1 VRRRAKDLLED
12 VVAEALESLGFN
24 VRVDLRVQGRAGEVE
39 VDVWG
44 EKLVGDTRF
53 AVYASCK
60 NWDSP
65 VDVSIVR
72 EELGRILQMTVI
84 PHVRILVAPSFTD
97 SARREAVADGFMVVE
112 VGEKAHDGNVDRI
125 YSRVYYKL
133 DKLFTGVA
141 PRRLQELADKVRE
154 LAERAR
160 RIAEE
165 ARRSAEEIE
174 GIKAELER
182 IAVTTRPPEPPA
194 PTLPTPQP
202 QPPTPPPTPPTPPG
216 APKRSVLDEVFD
228 RLGVSSDFRRRV
240 KRLLLHAYTTC
251 YVLYEDLVYTNRIER
266 RAVGDVEAYLF
277 LKQLDLVDLARDS
290 REKRDEVILK
300 NRDVVAEL
308 AREHV
313 ESVRVDLRKLIEEH
327 GWEAALIASM
337 EGSMSFVHE
346 SFKPMLLKPEGLP
359 LQRKVAVALGA
370 LKPLLM
376 KRYLEFWDGL
386 KSLGLAFECSYGS
399 IGAFL
404 RLLPEA
410 RKAIMEIVKDEL
422 EEFSGREAVVKRLA
436 VLNVLYNH
444 FPFDVKNE
452 QYFKSLLN
460 ELGLRL
466 EDLAEVVDG
475 LHKRGLVSRF
485 TTTPPYMV
493 VYNVDA
499 FRKAVIEEIEALY
512 NSQVKRP

>member
-1 VRRRAKDLLED
+1 MSPQPARRRAKDLLED

-65 VDVSIVR
+65 VDVSVVR

-112 VGEKAHDGNVDRI
+112 VGEKAHDGNVDKI

-141 PRRLQELADKVRE
+141 PRRLQELAEKVRE

-194 PTLPTPQP
+194 PT
-202 QPPTPPPTPPTPPG
+202 PPTPPAT
-216 APKRSVLDEVFD
+216 PKRSVLDEVFD
-228 RLGVSSDFRRRV
+228 RLGVPSDLRMRA
-240 KRLLLHAYTTC
+240 KRLLLHVYTTC
-251 YVLYEDLVYTNRIER
+251 YDLYVDDYKGGER
-266 RAVGDVEAYLF
+266 VMGDEKAYLV
-277 LKQLDLVDLARDS
+277 LKQLDLVDLARNS
-290 REKRDEVILK
+290 RARSYEVVLK
-300 NRDVVAEL
+300 SEDVAASV

-313 ESVRVDLRKLIEEH
+313 ESVRGDLRKLIEEC
-327 GWEAALIASM
+327 GWEVALIACV
-337 EGSMSFVHE
+337 EGRRYESFEPDLLKHE
-346 SFKPMLLKPEGLP
+346 SLP
-359 LQRKVAVALGA
+359 LRVTVAIGA
-370 LKPLLM
+370 VKPLL
-376 KRYLEFWDGL
+376 KERYLKFWDEL
-386 KSLGLAFECSYGS
+386 EKLGLAFWCRGVR
-399 IGAFL
+399 I
-404 RLLPEA
+404 LLPEA
-410 RKAIMEIVKDEL
+410 QKAILEIIDDKL
-422 EEFSGREAVVKRLA
+422 KEFSRREALVKKLV
-436 VLNVLYNH
+436 VLNLLYRY
-444 FPFDVKNE
+444 FPMDNERE
-452 QYFKSLLN
+452 QYFKSFIN
-460 ELGLRL
+460 ELGLKL
-466 EDLAEVVDG
+466 EDVLEDVAEIAEG
-475 LHKRGLVSRF
+475 LRRKGIVSGF
-485 TTTPPYMV
+485 ATTPPYMI
-493 VYNVDA
+493 VYDVNA
-499 FRKAVIEEIEALY
+499 FRKAIIEEIESLY
-512 NSQVKRP
+512 NSQMKRP

>member
-1 VRRRAKDLLED
+1 MSSRPARRRAKDLLED

-65 VDVSIVR
+65 VDVSVVR

-112 VGEKAHDGNVDRI
+112 VGEKAHDGNIDKI

-141 PRRLQELADKVRE
+141 PRRLQELAEKVRE

-194 PTLPTPQP
+194 PTPPTPQP

-251 YVLYEDLVYTNRIER
+251 YVLY
-266 RAVGDVEAYLF
+266 DVEAYLF

-290 REKRDEVILK
+290 REKRDVVILK
-300 NRDVVAEL
+300 NKDVVAEL

-313 ESVRVDLRKLIEEH
+313 ESVREDLRKLIEEC
-327 GWEAALIASM
+327 GWEVALIASM
-337 EGSMSFVHE
+337 EGSMCPYHE
-346 SFKPMLLKPEGLP
+346 GFEPRLLKPGGLP

-370 LKPLLM
+370 LRPLLRE
-376 KRYLEFWDGL
+376 RYLKFFRDGL
-386 KSLGLAFECSYGS
+386 RDLSLVFDCSYEFMGVCWW
-399 IGAFL
+399 
-404 RLLPEA
+404 LLPEA

-422 EEFSGREAVVKRLA
+422 EEFSRREAVVNRLA
-436 VLNVLYNH
+436 VLNVLYKY

-452 QYFKSLLN
+452 QNFKSLLN

-466 EDLAEVVDG
+466 EDLAEVVEG

-499 FRKAVIEEIEALY
+499 FRKAIVEEIEALY